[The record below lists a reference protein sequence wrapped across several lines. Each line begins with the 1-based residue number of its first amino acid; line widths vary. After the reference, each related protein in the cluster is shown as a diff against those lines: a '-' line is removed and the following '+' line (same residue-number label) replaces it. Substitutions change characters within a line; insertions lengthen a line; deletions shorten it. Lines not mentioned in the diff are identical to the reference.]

1 MTASASAQSPAAP
14 QAGLGGNP
22 VPGVCLL
29 SREAIIAN
37 AAIGKAA
44 TARLNQIAAQAQ
56 AEIDAE
62 RKPLD
67 TELQAFRS
75 EAAKLSPEQRS
86 TREQAL
92 AAKLQPVQA
101 KAQQRRLESDATN
114 AKALERIL
122 TEAQPVIAQVYKTK
136 NCGLLVDRNSV
147 VGGNM
152 TNDLTEIGR
161 AHV

>member
-1 MTASASAQSPAAP
+1 MAVSASAQSPAAP

-62 RKPLD
+62 RKPHA

-75 EAAKLSPEQRS
+75 EAAKPSPDQRKN
-86 TREQAL
+86 RR
-92 AAKLQPVQA
+92 AACRP
-101 KAQQRRLESDATN
+101 R
-114 AKALERIL
+114 
-122 TEAQPVIAQVYKTK
+122 
-136 NCGLLVDRNSV
+136 DRQD
-147 VGGNM
+147 G
-152 TNDLTEIGR
+152 
-161 AHV
+161 